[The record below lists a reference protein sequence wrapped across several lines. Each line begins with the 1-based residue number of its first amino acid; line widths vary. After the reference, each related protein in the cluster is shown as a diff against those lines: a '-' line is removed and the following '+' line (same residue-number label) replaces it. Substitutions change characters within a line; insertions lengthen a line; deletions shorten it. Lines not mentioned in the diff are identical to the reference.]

1 MGYVVL
7 SLFDGI
13 SCGQLAFQKAGIP
26 ITAYYASEISKSA
39 IAITQKNFPNTI
51 QLGDVN
57 NWKTWNITLN
67 PGDKLI
73 ILGGSPCQGFSH
85 SGKGLNFQDPRSK
98 LFFTFVD
105 IVNHYQPDY
114 WLLENVVMRDAW
126 RDTITRHLPGNPT
139 PILIDSAVIAPSMR
153 KRNYWSN
160 FLPAN
165 FKIQAP
171 TVPNKKSFSSY
182 LDPSHDKSGRLW
194 KPANI
199 VGRKL
204 DSNGVRKDN
213 DPNIKIK
220 QVLTVRKNTEI
231 LNCLTTVQK
240 DTVLSVHPPGKK
252 YIDVYQTQTRG
263 VDWRYLSA
271 VEAERMLTIPD
282 NYTQIPG
289 LAESSRHAHV
299 GNAWT
304 VDVIV
309 EILKQI

>member
-1 MGYVVL
+1 MGYVVI

-13 SCGQLAFQKAGIP
+13 SCGQIALQKAGISVKR
-26 ITAYYASEISKSA
+26 YYASEISKTA

-57 NWKTWNITLN
+57 EWKSWNIDLD

-85 SGKGLNFQDPRSK
+85 SGKGLNFKDPRSK

-105 IVNHYQPDY
+105 ILNHYKPDY
-114 WLLENVVMRDAW
+114 WLLENVIMKDVW
-126 RDTITRHLPGNPT
+126 RDTITQHLPGKPKS
-139 PILIDSAVIAPSMR
+139 IFIDSAVLAPSMR

-165 FKIQAP
+165 FTVAP
-171 TVPNKKSFSSY
+171 PKNKKSFSSY
-182 LDPSHDKSGRLW
+182 LDPSQDKSGRSW

-204 DSNGVRKDN
+204 DSKGVRKDY
-213 DPNIKIK
+213 DPNIKIT
-220 QVLTVRKNTEI
+220 QVLNVRKNTEL

-240 DTVLSVHPPGKK
+240 DTILSVHSPGTK
-252 YIDVYQTQTRG
+252 YIDVYNTKTRG

-282 NYTQIPG
+282 NYTELPK
-289 LAESSRHAHV
+289 LAESSRHSHV

-304 VDVIV
+304 VDIIV
-309 EILKQI
+309 ELLKQI

>member
-1 MGYVVL
+1 MGYVVI

-13 SCGQLAFQKAGIP
+13 SCGQIAFQKAGISVKR
-26 ITAYYASEISKSA
+26 YYASEISKTA

-57 NWKTWNITLN
+57 DWKSWNIDID

-105 IVNHYQPDY
+105 ILNQYKPDY
-114 WLLENVVMRDAW
+114 WLLENVIMKDVW
-126 RDTITRHLPGNPT
+126 RDTITQHLPGNPK
-139 PILIDSAVIAPSMR
+139 PIFIDSAVLAPSMR

-160 FLPAN
+160 FIPAN
-165 FKIQAP
+165 FTITTPK
-171 TVPNKKSFSSY
+171 NKKSFSSY
-182 LDPSHDKSGRLW
+182 LDPSQDKSGRSW

-204 DSNGVRKDN
+204 DSKGVRKDY
-213 DPNIKIK
+213 DPNIKIT
-220 QVLTVRKNTEI
+220 QVLTVRKNAEL

-240 DTVLSVHPPGKK
+240 DTILSVHPSGTK
-252 YIDVYQTQTRG
+252 YIDVYNT
-263 VDWRYLSA
+263 
-271 VEAERMLTIPD
+271 
-282 NYTQIPG
+282 
-289 LAESSRHAHV
+289 
-299 GNAWT
+299 
-304 VDVIV
+304 
-309 EILKQI
+309 